1 MAGGWKRRCWFSIY
15 FFFFPPPDGM
25 FLLNLSPLSLLKNL
39 WKISSSFRLHF
50 LRVIIF
56 IFKIDRFENEDNCF
70 LAILVILY
78 VYLIDYYCDF
88 TLF

>member
-1 MAGGWKRRCWFSIY
+1 M
-15 FFFFPPPDGM
+15 
-25 FLLNLSPLSLLKNL
+25 
-39 WKISSSFRLHF
+39 
-50 LRVIIF
+50 IF